1 MYECSLCR
9 IFREQRRKIHGSNR
23 KWLENRIDP
32 IPTIPHNPRTFYRER
47 EICPQG
53 RESKTQSTFVE
64 TQFGE
69 KHSPETEVARRRL
82 SIRNDFRA
90 NVSDERGAINAIRGE
105 GREGGEGTLRRRRRG
120 VGRKCRR
127 KAVRKAPPPAS
138 KLQSSARGSDRRP
151 PINQM
156 ERLPPSSQRLRT
168 WEIAKIETETG
179 VERKKRN
186 REFFHAR
193 KETNA
198 RSIDRGELSRDLWE
212 KVCA

>member
-23 KWLENRIDP
+23 KWLENRIES

-105 GREGGEGTLRRRRRG
+105 GRAEGGGGEGTLRRRRRG

-127 KAVRKAPPPAS
+127 KAVRKAPPR
-138 KLQSSARGSDRRP
+138 LQNCSLLLA
-151 PINQM
+151 
-156 ERLPPSSQRLRT
+156 
-168 WEIAKIETETG
+168 A
-179 VERKKRN
+179 
-186 REFFHAR
+186 A
-193 KETNA
+193 
-198 RSIDRGELSRDLWE
+198 IDVPR
-212 KVCA
+212 

>member
-105 GREGGEGTLRRRRRG
+105 GRAEGGGGGEGTLRRRRRG

-156 ERLPPSSQRLRT
+156 ERLPPPNLPPNDSARGKLR
-168 WEIAKIETETG
+168 K
-179 VERKKRN
+179 
-186 REFFHAR
+186 
-193 KETNA
+193 
-198 RSIDRGELSRDLWE
+198 
-212 KVCA
+212 